1 MAVGLVNV
9 SRVRVLWLAV
19 GLALLTALAYLL
31 MAWDVL
37 GVGDLLPEEEGAVI
51 VYVAAASYLIGG
63 LLILV
68 RRRWLW
74 ITGAVINALVML
86 FFFMMYQ
93 DRPAVLLSPGGLAS
107 KAAQLG
113 LEVALIYLIVS
124 DWRRARR
131 GSRRARAETTSSTLE
146 RKI

>member
-1 MAVGLVNV
+1 VISTPSGNANF
-9 SRVRVLWLAV
+9 VRMLWLAV
-19 GLALLTALAYLL
+19 ALALITALTYML
-31 MAWDVL
+31 MAWNVL
-37 GVGDLLPEEEGAVI
+37 GVGDLQPGEEGGVI

-74 ITGAVINALVML
+74 ITGAVINALIML

-107 KAAQLG
+107 KAAQLS
-113 LEVALIYLIVS
+113 LEAVLIYLIVT
-124 DWRRARR
+124 DWWRARR
-131 GSRRARAETTSSTLE
+131 VRNS
-146 RKI
+146 

>member
-1 MAVGLVNV
+1 MISTPSGNANFM
-9 SRVRVLWLAV
+9 RMLWLAV
-19 GLALLTALAYLL
+19 ALALITALTYVL

-37 GVGDLLPEEEGAVI
+37 GVGDLQPGEEGGVI
-51 VYVAAASYLIGG
+51 VYVAAACYLIGG

-74 ITGAVINALVML
+74 ITGAVINALIML

-107 KAAQLG
+107 KAAQLALQG
-113 LEVALIYLIVS
+113 VLIYLIAT
-124 DWRRARR
+124 DWWRARR
-131 GSRRARAETTSSTLE
+131 RAVA
-146 RKI
+146 

>member
-1 MAVGLVNV
+1 VISTPSGNANF
-9 SRVRVLWLAV
+9 VRMLWLAV
-19 GLALLTALAYLL
+19 ALALITALTYML
-31 MAWDVL
+31 MAWNVL
-37 GVGDLLPEEEGAVI
+37 GVGDLQPGEEGGVI

-74 ITGAVINALVML
+74 ITGAVINALIML

-107 KAAQLG
+107 KAAQLS
-113 LEVALIYLIVS
+113 LESVLIYLIVT
-124 DWRRARR
+124 DWWRARR
-131 GSRRARAETTSSTLE
+131 VRNS
-146 RKI
+146 

>member
-1 MAVGLVNV
+1 MTAVRSANA
-9 SRVRVLWLAV
+9 SPVRVLWLAV
-19 GLALLTALAYLL
+19 ALALITALAYLL

-37 GVGDLLPEEEGAVI
+37 NVGDLQPEEEGGVI
-51 VYVAAASYLIGG
+51 VYVAAASYLVGG

-107 KAAQLG
+107 KAAQLA
-113 LEVALIYLIVS
+113 LEAVLIYLIVT
-124 DWRRARR
+124 DWWQARR
-131 GSRRARAETTSSTLE
+131 E
-146 RKI
+146 RKLRIGNPSS

>member
-1 MAVGLVNV
+1 MIAVRSENV
-9 SRVRVLWLAV
+9 TPIRVLWLAV
-19 GLALLTALAYLL
+19 ALALVTSLAYLL

-37 GVGDLLPEEEGAVI
+37 GVGDLQPDEEGGVI
-51 VYVAAASYLIGG
+51 VYVAAACYLIGG

-74 ITGAVINALVML
+74 IAGAVINALVML

-107 KAAQLG
+107 KAAQLA
-113 LEVALIYLIVS
+113 LEAVLIYLIVTE
-124 DWRRARR
+124 WWRARR
-131 GSRRARAETTSSTLE
+131 KVMSS
-146 RKI
+146 